1 MRMQDVNTE
10 VSFDTHEITAYY
22 ILLHEGFEVWSD
34 HIPVSG
40 YTLVSCVEDMLGFWN
55 SAENSLTDFIVYEV
69 DEDNRV
75 VLKGSIV
82 ECDNKGHIEICE
94 AIVNIE
100 YHEK

>member
-1 MRMQDVNTE
+1 MTNTI
-10 VSFDTHEITAYY
+10 SFDTHEITAYY
-22 ILLHEGFEVWSD
+22 TILHEGFEVWSD

-40 YTLVSCVEDMLGFWN
+40 YTLASCVEDMLDFWN
-55 SAENSLTDFIVYEV
+55 SAENSLTDFIVYEA

-75 VLKGSIV
+75 VLKGTLI
-82 ECDNKGHIEICE
+82 ECDDEAHVMMCE